1 AEFLGQPL
9 GEMSHRL
16 LHTHYFTREAN

>member
-1 AEFLGQPL
+1 MGQPL